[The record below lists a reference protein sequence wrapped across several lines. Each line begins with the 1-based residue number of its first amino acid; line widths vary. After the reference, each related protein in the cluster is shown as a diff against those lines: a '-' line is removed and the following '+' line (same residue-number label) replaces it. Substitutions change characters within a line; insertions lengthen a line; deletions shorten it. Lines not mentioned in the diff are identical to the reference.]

1 MIRNLAQ
8 EKVEKEFKKLYK
20 VIEHRIAIDCLSI
33 PVRVKAL
40 CQSVYN

>member
-8 EKVEKEFKKLYK
+8 EKVEKELYK